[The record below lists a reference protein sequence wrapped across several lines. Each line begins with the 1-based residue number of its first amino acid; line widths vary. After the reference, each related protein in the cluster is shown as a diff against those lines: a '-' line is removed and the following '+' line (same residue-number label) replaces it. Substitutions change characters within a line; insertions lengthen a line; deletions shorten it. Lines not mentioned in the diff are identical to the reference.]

1 MSLSSG
7 RLACHSR
14 LPGACR
20 NISDQ
25 SVIDVDDVTGSG
37 LKMRDKRE
45 FETRRLFQRPR
56 DGTGRVMRIP
66 NLCLIRVSRLIIR
79 GPYLLAS
86 HLQ

>member
-1 MSLSSG
+1 
-7 RLACHSR
+7 
-14 LPGACR
+14 
-20 NISDQ
+20 
-25 SVIDVDDVTGSG
+25 
-37 LKMRDKRE
+37 MRDKRE